1 MSNNTYKIKF
11 PSKKNIFQIIEYFK
25 NYNIFNFFEKPITQK
40 NRPIKKLINPWG
52 NQAYKPELFDLY
64 FLHEFIIINKRL
76 TVLEFGSGWSS
87 LVMANALMI
96 NRNKFMSKIKNL
108 RKKNKFEL
116 HILENE
122 KKYLSITK
130 LRNNKYL
137 PKFKK
142 NIFYNFSECRMTT
155 FNDRFCTE
163 YDKLPL
169 VNPDFIYLD
178 GPDQFKIKNKLNNFT
193 TNHTDMM
200 PMVSDILKFENFLI
214 PGTVIVV
221 DGRTANSF
229 FLKNNF
235 QRNWIYNYDKNND
248 RNFFYLKD
256 DSLGVHNDE
265 LLKFYKSK

>member
-1 MSNNTYKIKF
+1 
-11 PSKKNIFQIIEYFK
+11 
-25 NYNIFNFFEKPITQK
+25 
-40 NRPIKKLINPWG
+40 
-52 NQAYKPELFDLY
+52 
-64 FLHEFIIINKRL
+64 
-76 TVLEFGSGWSS
+76 
-87 LVMANALMI
+87 
-96 NRNKFMSKIKNL
+96 
-108 RKKNKFEL
+108 
-116 HILENE
+116 
-122 KKYLSITK
+122 
-130 LRNNKYL
+130 
-137 PKFKK
+137 
-142 NIFYNFSECRMTT
+142 MTT

-235 QRNWIYNYDKNND
+235 QRNWIYNYDKSND